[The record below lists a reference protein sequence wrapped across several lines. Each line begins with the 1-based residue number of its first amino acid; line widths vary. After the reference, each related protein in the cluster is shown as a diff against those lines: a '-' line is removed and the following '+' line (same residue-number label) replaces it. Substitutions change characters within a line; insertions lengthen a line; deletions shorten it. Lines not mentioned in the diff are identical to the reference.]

1 MMRAARAHERHPLAE
16 LHHAIPLKHP
26 GRPICAP
33 APGHSIA
40 GQTDLAA
47 LRDVLTVSHVAAPS
61 PATFSLD
68 RSAFSVGR
76 LQDDDS
82 QVDYWLAQPA
92 EQRLAALELLR
103 ESYNPDACA
112 AQRLRGFL
120 EVTQRA

>member
-1 MMRAARAHERHPLAE
+1 
-16 LHHAIPLKHP
+16 
-26 GRPICAP
+26 
-33 APGHSIA
+33 
-40 GQTDLAA
+40 
-47 LRDVLTVSHVAAPS
+47 VLTVSDVAAPS

-103 ESYNPDACA
+103 ESYNPDAYA

>member
-1 MMRAARAHERHPLAE
+1 MPR
-16 LHHAIPLKHP
+16 
-26 GRPICAP
+26 
-33 APGHSIA
+33 IA

-47 LRDVLTVSHVAAPS
+47 LREVLTVSDVAAPS

-92 EQRLAALELLR
+92 EQRLAALEILR
-103 ESYNPDACA
+103 ESYNPDAYA